1 MISRGINEKE
11 VDEGI
16 RCGSKHIQEPD
27 KIVSEYQYFAVVY
40 KKVGDDTFVMTV
52 KPRW

>member
-1 MISRGINEKE
+1 MIDRGISKKE
-11 VDEGI
+11 VNDAI
-16 RCGSKHIQEPD
+16 ACGSKHVQEPD

-40 KKVGDDTFVMTV
+40 KRDGDDLFIITV